1 MIRYRYIIT
10 TQNPNWPVGQYFI
23 VDEDR
28 EYCMP
33 ARPQQTGPRGEFTLR
48 AEGEI
53 EIPFDHTIMPFATEI
68 GKVSA
73 DFSDDDEEDFGSD
86 FIID

>member
-1 MIRYRYIIT
+1 MLRRRYIIT
-10 TQNPNWPVGQYFI
+10 TANPIWPIGQYFI

-53 EIPFDHTIMPFATEI
+53 EIPFDETISAFASEI
-68 GKVSA
+68 GTVHA
-73 DFSDDDEEDFGSD
+73 DFGDEDDDSSIFLG
-86 FIID
+86 